1 MNLKDKILG
10 VAKELFI
17 KNGYNATTTGE
28 IVKLSESS
36 KGNLY
41 YHFKTK
47 ENLFLEILN
56 IEESKWQEQWKKEQI
71 KCKTNREKFYLYNE
85 LSLTTEYYYPLQN
98 AIIEFCT
105 EYYKTNSIN
114 EKMNKLENKYIDAY
128 HVIFKEG
135 NLNGEWCINDVNAVS
150 KIAAK
155 AVEGLVTFT
164 HEQNINER
172 IKLMNKF
179 SQIFLNGLSK

>member
-56 IEESKWQEQWKKEQI
+56 IEESKWQEQ
-71 KCKTNREKFYLYNE
+71 CKGNNSINSVCCYF
-85 LSLTTEYYYPLQN
+85 
-98 AIIEFCT
+98 
-105 EYYKTNSIN
+105 TNSIN
-114 EKMNKLENKYIDAY
+114 I
-128 HVIFKEG
+128 
-135 NLNGEWCINDVNAVS
+135 INTPFA
-150 KIAAK
+150 I
-155 AVEGLVTFT
+155 
-164 HEQNINER
+164 
-172 IKLMNKF
+172 
-179 SQIFLNGLSK
+179 

>member
-56 IEESKWQEQWKKEQI
+56 
-71 KCKTNREKFYLYNE
+71 
-85 LSLTTEYYYPLQN
+85 
-98 AIIEFCT
+98 
-105 EYYKTNSIN
+105 
-114 EKMNKLENKYIDAY
+114 
-128 HVIFKEG
+128 
-135 NLNGEWCINDVNAVS
+135 
-150 KIAAK
+150 
-155 AVEGLVTFT
+155 
-164 HEQNINER
+164 
-172 IKLMNKF
+172 
-179 SQIFLNGLSK
+179 

>member
-56 IEESKWQEQWKKEQI
+56 IEWPPCRPSP
-71 KCKTNREKFYLYNE
+71 LYP
-85 LSLTTEYYYPLQN
+85 SPPL
-98 AIIEFCT
+98 
-105 EYYKTNSIN
+105 
-114 EKMNKLENKYIDAY
+114 
-128 HVIFKEG
+128 
-135 NLNGEWCINDVNAVS
+135 
-150 KIAAK
+150 
-155 AVEGLVTFT
+155 
-164 HEQNINER
+164 
-172 IKLMNKF
+172 
-179 SQIFLNGLSK
+179 

>member
-1 MNLKDKILG
+1 MDIMPLLLEKLLNYQKVVKGIFIITLKQ
-10 VAKELFI
+10 
-17 KNGYNATTTGE
+17 
-28 IVKLSESS
+28 
-36 KGNLY
+36 
-41 YHFKTK
+41 K

-114 EKMNKLENKYIDAY
+114 EK
-128 HVIFKEG
+128 
-135 NLNGEWCINDVNAVS
+135 
-150 KIAAK
+150 
-155 AVEGLVTFT
+155 
-164 HEQNINER
+164 
-172 IKLMNKF
+172 
-179 SQIFLNGLSK
+179 

>member
-10 VAKELFI
+10 VAKELF

-71 KCKTNREKFYLYNE
+71 KCKTNRENFIYIMNYL
-85 LSLTTEYYYPLQN
+85 
-98 AIIEFCT
+98 
-105 EYYKTNSIN
+105 
-114 EKMNKLENKYIDAY
+114 
-128 HVIFKEG
+128 
-135 NLNGEWCINDVNAVS
+135 
-150 KIAAK
+150 
-155 AVEGLVTFT
+155 
-164 HEQNINER
+164 
-172 IKLMNKF
+172 
-179 SQIFLNGLSK
+179 

>member
-56 IEESKWQEQWKKEQI
+56 IEESKWQEQWKNKQI
-71 KCKTNREKFYLYNE
+71 KCKTNRENLYITIFNNRIL
-85 LSLTTEYYYPLQN
+85 LST
-98 AIIEFCT
+98 
-105 EYYKTNSIN
+105 
-114 EKMNKLENKYIDAY
+114 
-128 HVIFKEG
+128 
-135 NLNGEWCINDVNAVS
+135 S
-150 KIAAK
+150 KR
-155 AVEGLVTFT
+155 
-164 HEQNINER
+164 NN
-172 IKLMNKF
+172 
-179 SQIFLNGLSK
+179 

>member
-56 IEESKWQEQWKKEQI
+56 IEVVI
-71 KCKTNREKFYLYNE
+71 KAF
-85 LSLTTEYYYPLQN
+85 
-98 AIIEFCT
+98 F
-105 EYYKTNSIN
+105 
-114 EKMNKLENKYIDAY
+114 
-128 HVIFKEG
+128 
-135 NLNGEWCINDVNAVS
+135 
-150 KIAAK
+150 
-155 AVEGLVTFT
+155 
-164 HEQNINER
+164 R
-172 IKLMNKF
+172 ISNTCCY
-179 SQIFLNGLSK
+179 FLF